1 MCYIHGD
8 NDKDRRCDDRHES
21 DDDKD
26 CMSDGRLDGDD
37 DKDFKSD
44 DRHENDDDKNC
55 RSDDRLN
62 GDDGLLA
69 EVGSR

>member
-1 MCYIHGD
+1 MMTVHENDDGKDCRSDDSGD
-8 NDKDRRCDDRHES
+8 YKNRRSDDRLNG

-26 CMSDGRLDGDD
+26 C
-37 DKDFKSD
+37 
-44 DRHENDDDKNC
+44 
-55 RSDDRLN
+55 RSDDRPN

>member
-1 MCYIHGD
+1 MTV
-8 NDKDRRCDDRHES
+8 
-21 DDDKD
+21 
-26 CMSDGRLDGDD
+26 
-37 DKDFKSD
+37 
-44 DRHENDDDKNC
+44 HENDDGKDCRSDDSGDYKNC

>member
-1 MCYIHGD
+1 MALPHSSMCNIHGD
-8 NDKDRRCDDRHES
+8 NDKDRRCDDRHEG

-26 CMSDGRLDGDD
+26 C
-37 DKDFKSD
+37 KSD